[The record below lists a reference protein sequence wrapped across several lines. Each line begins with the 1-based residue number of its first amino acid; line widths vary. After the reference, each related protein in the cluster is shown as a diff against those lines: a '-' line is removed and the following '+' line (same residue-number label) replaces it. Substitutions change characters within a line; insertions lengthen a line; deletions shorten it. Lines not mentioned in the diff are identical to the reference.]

1 MLLDINDSSP
11 ETESGLVPVI
21 VDRTIERLEIARRDH
36 GLREVI
42 PAADVDNGQRYEGLQ
57 D

>member
-1 MLLDINDSSP
+1 MNDSSP
-11 ETESGLVPVI
+11 ETESSLVPVI
-21 VDRTIERLEIARRDH
+21 VNRTVERLEIARRDH

-42 PAADVDNGQRYEGLQ
+42 PATDVNNCQRYEGLQ